1 MITIEKQTLQRF
13 ITLAARVERLSMK
26 INLGIN
32 LSAEEFD
39 SLTDDQREYSEL
51 ISEYGL
57 HHPSST

>member
-1 MITIEKQTLQRF
+1 MITIEKQALQRF